1 MNYFDENDY
10 DSSEDNEYIE
20 FSADIIAEFKYDKKI
35 EIISF
40 YKEKLSKEPEFIGI
54 KNICSSKILS
64 FIEDTTKP
72 EKLTKKDYK
81 LNFEQYSIFV
91 DMYSE
96 LNLTGNYYIFNSVT
110 KKIFSKIYI

>member
-20 FSADIIAEFKYDKKI
+20 FSAYIIAEFNYDKKI
-35 EIISF
+35 EIVSF
-40 YKEKLSKEPEFIGI
+40 YKEKLSKESEFIGI
-54 KNICSSKILS
+54 KNICAGKILCL
-64 FIEDTTKP
+64 IENVIKP

-81 LNFEQYSIFV
+81 LNHEQYLIFV

-96 LNLTGNYYIFNSVT
+96 LNLTGNYHIFNTVT
-110 KKIFSKIYI
+110 KKIFEKIYV

>member
-1 MNYFDENDY
+1 MYFDENEY
-10 DSSEDNEYIE
+10 DSDENNEYIE
-20 FSADIIAEFKYDKKI
+20 FSPDIIAEFKYDKKI
-35 EIISF
+35 EIVSY

-54 KNICSSKILS
+54 KNICLGKILS

-81 LNFEQYSIFV
+81 LNFEQYSIFI

-96 LNLTGNYYIFNSVT
+96 LNLIGNYHIFNTVT
-110 KKIFSKIYI
+110 KKIFNKIYV